1 MMKSIY
7 WLGIISLTCLSGLL
21 AQTNPSSRED
31 SEAERKK
38 LLRAADQIDV
48 IQAELDTLRAQADQ
62 NRAEI
67 DRLKN
72 ELAAARSENAMLKND
87 ILTLKAAVEKLDTM
101 RAQER
106 ELLLKEVS
114 KIVADG
120 SKSHTAPVV
129 PPPAQAKTE
138 EPSAPVP
145 APNPTGET
153 GYTYTVQKGDTLWAI
168 VEAYHEQ
175 GVKVTVDEI
184 RRANK
189 MSKNQA
195 LQTGQKLFI
204 PKKAE

>member
-1 MMKSIY
+1 MLKSIY
-7 WLGIISLTCLSGLL
+7 WFGIISLTCLSGLS
-21 AQTNPSSRED
+21 AQTNPATRED

-38 LLRAADQIDV
+38 LLRAADQIDI

-72 ELAAARSENAMLKND
+72 DLAAARNENAMLKND
-87 ILTLKAAVEKLDTM
+87 ILALKTAVEKLDAV

-106 ELLLKEVS
+106 EVLLKEVS

-120 SKSHTAPVV
+120 SKNSPAPVL
-129 PPPAQAKTE
+129 PPPVTKKE
-138 EPSAPVP
+138 EPPVP
-145 APNPTGET
+145 QPENSPAAET

-168 VEAYHEQ
+168 VEAYREQ
-175 GVKVTVDEI
+175 GVKVTVEEI

-189 MSKNQA
+189 MSKSQS
-195 LQTGQKLFI
+195 LQTGQTLFI
-204 PKKAE
+204 PKKSG

>member
-1 MMKSIY
+1 MMKPIY
-7 WLGIISLTCLSGLL
+7 WLVIVSLTCLSGLP
-21 AQTNPSSRED
+21 AQTNPSTRED

-38 LLRAADQIDV
+38 LLRAADQIDI

-87 ILTLKAAVEKLDTM
+87 ILTLKSAVEKLDTV

-120 SKSHTAPVV
+120 SKNHPAPVV
-129 PPPAQAKTE
+129 PPPATKKE
-138 EPSAPVP
+138 EPP
-145 APNPTGET
+145 APQPESSPAAET

-189 MSKNQA
+189 MSKNQS

-204 PKKAE
+204 PKKSE